1 MNKKIIIT
9 MSVVVCVFVL
19 GIGIYHSDASQAD
32 PALSV
37 EDVKEMVKAQYP
49 GEDANVELKKD
60 NNRIVY
66 EVDVNHNDRQYEIV
80 IDGDNGEILKL
91 KEKEASKEQLQ
102 LDENEQPSA
111 DDQSDGDN
119 NQQDE
124 TDEPDK
130 DESSNEPSNNANDDS
145 TKETS
150 ETGNKTGIDAKQAID
165 IALNEFPGT
174 IVELELESDDGRL
187 IYEIEIESAH
197 EEAEIEIDAHTGE
210 ILVIDID

>member
-1 MNKKIIIT
+1 MG
-9 MSVVVCVFVL
+9 VVCVFVL

-37 EDVKEMVKAQYP
+37 EDVNEVVEAQYP
-49 GEDANVELKKD
+49 GTITEVELEKD

-66 EVDVNHNDRQYEIV
+66 EVNVNHNDRQYEIV
-80 IDGDNGEILKL
+80 LDGDNGEILKL
-91 KEKEASKEQLQ
+91 KEKGISKEQLQ
-102 LDENEQPSA
+102 LDENEQPSS
-111 DDQSDGDN
+111 DDQNDGEN

-124 TDEPDK
+124 TDEPVK
-130 DESSNEPSNNANDDS
+130 DEPSNNANGDS

-174 IVELELESDDGRL
+174 IVELELETDDGRS
-187 IYEIEIESAH
+187 IYEIELESGH

>member
-19 GIGIYHSDASQAD
+19 GIGIYHSAASQAD

-37 EDVKEMVKAQYP
+37 EGVNEMVEAQYP
-49 GEDANVELKKD
+49 GENANIELKKD

-91 KEKEASKEQLQ
+91 KERGASKEQLQ
-102 LDENEQPSA
+102 LNENEQPSA
-111 DDQSDGDN
+111 DDQNDGDN

-124 TDEPDK
+124 PEEPEK
-130 DESSNEPSNNANDDS
+130 DEPSNNADNES
-145 TKETS
+145 TEETS

-187 IYEIEIESAH
+187 IYEIEIESGH